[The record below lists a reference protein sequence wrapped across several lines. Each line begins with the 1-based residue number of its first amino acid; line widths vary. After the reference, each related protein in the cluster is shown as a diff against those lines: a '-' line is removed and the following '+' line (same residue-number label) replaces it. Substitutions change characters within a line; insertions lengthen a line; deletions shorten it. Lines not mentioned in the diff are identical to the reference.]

1 MGLNLKDRAKFLWRC
16 IKLAFKKDLD
26 YVNLLWNEDKTYLT
40 HTFYQDGANPTE
52 PFLLYLARVAAKSED
67 FNQLNS
73 RCEWILNKATVGY
86 CAEHGYDL
94 ENFKYIK
101 GPIIFVG
108 PPEKLDYKVENDPA
122 YAEILHP
129 LG

>member
-1 MGLNLKDRAKFLWRC
+1 MGLNLKDRVKFLWRC

-26 YVNLLWNEDKTYLT
+26 YVNMLWNEDDLYLT
-40 HTFYQDGANPTE
+40 HTFYQEGTDPTK
-52 PFLLYLARVAAKSED
+52 PFLLYLARVSAKSENLAE
-67 FNQLNS
+67 FNA
-73 RCEWILNKATVGY
+73 RCEWLLNKATVGY
-86 CAEHGYDL
+86 CSEHGYDL
-94 ENFKYIK
+94 ENFQYIK
-101 GPIIFVG
+101 DPIIFVG

>member
-1 MGLNLKDRAKFLWRC
+1 MGLNLKDRVKFLWRC

-40 HTFYQDGANPTE
+40 HTFYQEGDDPTE
-52 PFLLYLARVAAKSED
+52 PFLLYLARVSAKSE
-67 FNQLNS
+67 NLAELNA
-73 RCEWILNKATVGY
+73 RCEWILNKAAVGY
-86 CAEHGYDL
+86 CSEHGYDL
-94 ENFKYIK
+94 EHFEYIK
-101 GPIIFVG
+101 DPIVFVG